1 MEHQTRKRPSA
12 TTSNIHDHQYSKKL
26 KTKFNINDEF
36 TLCKESVEILKEIKQ
51 TLSSGLAD
59 ICAKLGELNETLKRQ

>member
-12 TTSNIHDHQYSKKL
+12 TT
-26 KTKFNINDEF
+26 
-36 TLCKESVEILKEIKQ
+36 ILKEIKQ
-51 TLSSGLAD
+51 TLSLAD